1 MFNQKLDMQAYGNIH
16 APSPTNS
23 ANSSDIYRQ
32 CWADLMTNY
41 FLLHYCVYKVFN
53 FRKLGQLTIY
63 VEDTTKGTSMMLQE

>member
-1 MFNQKLDMQAYGNIH
+1 MQAYVDIR
-16 APSPTNS
+16 APSLTNS
-23 ANSSDIYRQ
+23 ANSSNIYRQ